1 MSLAIKELDS
11 SQRAELVELFLEI
24 FTGAPWYDV
33 WEDPDRPALYLE
45 ELTGSPN
52 SLSLGLY
59 DGSRL
64 IGISLGRILHFAFG
78 TQYCIDEFGIRPDR
92 QGQGAGREFLIENFA
107 HARKIDFLFSDD
119 RPRLSLRKLLP
130 KERFPGTRT
139 QHLLVQGTLKL

>member
-92 QGQGAGREFLIENFA
+92 QGQGAGREFLRQIENFA
-107 HARKIDFLFSDD
+107 RARKIDFLFLMTD
-119 RPRLSLRKLLP
+119 RGFPSESFYRKNGFREL
-130 KERFPGTRT
+130 ERNICLFK
-139 QHLLVQGTLKL
+139 KL